1 MNKVAGGGGSLWG
14 TCRENGHLSGRVGG
28 AWHDRDTGTSLK
40 RTEQDGVTNAVTE
53 IGKGPVMDLG
63 FYSRRKGR
71 RRNYRGF
78 SSRVT
83 QSNLTFQRLYLESI
97 ESKLE
102 EDEDG
107 TKETMTGG
115 EHCRRQMMVAKPR
128 EGAVQVLRCSQ
139 ILDVF

>member
-1 MNKVAGGGGSLWG
+1 
-14 TCRENGHLSGRVGG
+14 
-28 AWHDRDTGTSLK
+28 
-40 RTEQDGVTNAVTE
+40 
-53 IGKGPVMDLG
+53 MDLG
-63 FYSRRKGR
+63 FYSRRNGR

-107 TKETMTGG
+107 TKEITTGR

-128 EGAVQVLRCSQ
+128 EGGSAGAEMQSDSGC
-139 ILDVF
+139 ILKIG